1 MLVALIYSV
10 NENYYHSLL
19 QNKAKTLVRITPVI
33 IASL

>member
-19 QNKAKTLVRITPVI
+19 NKAKTLVRITPVI